1 MFMKISSSFI
11 LKVSASSET
20 YLRGLAYYN
29 QKRVKITY
37 NQNLNSG
44 KKVVEF
50 TVKNEKNKEY
60 YCRLS
65 FDLVKNNMTSFHCTC
80 PAHGQYH
87 GCCKHVI
94 ATLTCLSEEGE
105 DENYTDS
112 DVLSYINTTLNHSII
127 KIDSEKDVTIIP
139 YLQYKLSGRYR
150 EVYFE
155 FKIGKNRFYKIQN
168 IGDFIYNIH
177 NKEDKEY
184 GKNFSLNHSIESFD
198 AIGKGLVKFIF
209 ANYRGSDSEYSR
221 YSERKIINVRKYT
234 LDSFFEHYIGDELI
248 INNRPHK
255 IVKGNPWFTLLM
267 EKTKDDIIRISLD
280 EFYHEYYTLPY
291 GEEIYYVGEGKI
303 YCCEKEF
310 TQFAG
315 GFMEILTYKEKKTVN
330 ILESDMPVF
339 YTNVLNKLRK
349 YVTLKTDIDLSIY
362 EDIQL
367 ASKLYLDY
375 ENGIVTG
382 ELKFYYGENEEK
394 AFGEKD
400 LSRNFDL
407 SSEMEIENAVSKYF
421 EYDKLEEKLILA
433 DEDDIYEF
441 LTKGIGDLSQYVE
454 VFATDKFNSLK
465 IYPSV
470 KINIGVKLESDL
482 LEMDIDLEDFSIN
495 ELIEALKSYKKG
507 KKYHK
512 IKGGSFLDLEDE
524 SFKEFSELVM
534 ELNISDKELLK
545 EKVKIPIY
553 RMLYLDHIINQDSR
567 LNFQRNK
574 EFKKVMRNFKDV
586 SGNDFPLPEQIES
599 KLRNYQKEGFF
610 WLKTIS
616 EYSLGGILADDMGLG
631 KTIQAITLMLSA
643 KNSDIKAPSLVVSPS
658 SLTLNWESEIKKFA
672 PELNT
677 MTVIGVSAARE
688 EMIKSINSDVDVV
701 ITSYDLLKR
710 DIVNYSDKEFY
721 YQFIDEAQFIKNH
734 STQSSKA
741 VKVINSK
748 VKFALT
754 GTPVENSLAEL
765 WSIYDYIMP
774 GYLFNYN
781 HFKKTYESPIVKSND
796 EEAVRSLKRLCTPFI
811 LRRMKKDV
819 LKELPEKTETIVY
832 SMMEEEQKKLYTANL
847 LKMKKD
853 LAEKMAQSTGEN
865 KLEVLAMLTKL
876 RQLCCDPS
884 LVYDDYKGGSAK
896 LETCLELLENC
907 INSGHKIL
915 LFSQFTSMLALI
927 ENKLIEKNISYYKLT
942 GSTKSDERI
951 KLVNKFNQN
960 NTSVFLISLKAGGTG
975 LNLVGADI
983 VIHYDPWWNISAQN
997 QATDRVHRIGQKNSV
1012 QVFKIIAKNTI
1023 EEKILKLQETKAELA
1038 DMIVKDGDGSITKMS
1053 IQELSNI
1060 FD

>member
-1 MFMKISSSFI
+1 
-11 LKVSASSET
+11 
-20 YLRGLAYYN
+20 
-29 QKRVKITY
+29 
-37 NQNLNSG
+37 
-44 KKVVEF
+44 
-50 TVKNEKNKEY
+50 
-60 YCRLS
+60 
-65 FDLVKNNMTSFHCTC
+65 
-80 PAHGQYH
+80 
-87 GCCKHVI
+87 
-94 ATLTCLSEEGE
+94 
-105 DENYTDS
+105 
-112 DVLSYINTTLNHSII
+112 
-127 KIDSEKDVTIIP
+127 
-139 YLQYKLSGRYR
+139 
-150 EVYFE
+150 
-155 FKIGKNRFYKIQN
+155 
-168 IGDFIYNIH
+168 
-177 NKEDKEY
+177 
-184 GKNFSLNHSIESFD
+184 
-198 AIGKGLVKFIF
+198 
-209 ANYRGSDSEYSR
+209 
-221 YSERKIINVRKYT
+221 
-234 LDSFFEHYIGDELI
+234 
-248 INNRPHK
+248 
-255 IVKGNPWFTLLM
+255 
-267 EKTKDDIIRISLD
+267 
-280 EFYHEYYTLPY
+280 
-291 GEEIYYVGEGKI
+291 
-303 YCCEKEF
+303 
-310 TQFAG
+310 
-315 GFMEILTYKEKKTVN
+315 
-330 ILESDMPVF
+330 
-339 YTNVLNKLRK
+339 
-349 YVTLKTDIDLSIY
+349 
-362 EDIQL
+362 
-367 ASKLYLDY
+367 
-375 ENGIVTG
+375 
-382 ELKFYYGENEEK
+382 
-394 AFGEKD
+394 
-400 LSRNFDL
+400 
-407 SSEMEIENAVSKYF
+407 
-421 EYDKLEEKLILA
+421 
-433 DEDDIYEF
+433 
-441 LTKGIGDLSQYVE
+441 
-454 VFATDKFNSLK
+454 
-465 IYPSV
+465 
-470 KINIGVKLESDL
+470 
-482 LEMDIDLEDFSIN
+482 
-495 ELIEALKSYKKG
+495 
-507 KKYHK
+507 
-512 IKGGSFLDLEDE
+512 
-524 SFKEFSELVM
+524 
-534 ELNISDKELLK
+534 
-545 EKVKIPIY
+545 
-553 RMLYLDHIINQDSR
+553 
-567 LNFQRNK
+567 
-574 EFKKVMRNFKDV
+574 
-586 SGNDFPLPEQIES
+586 
-599 KLRNYQKEGFF
+599 
-610 WLKTIS
+610 
-616 EYSLGGILADDMGLG
+616 
-631 KTIQAITLMLSA
+631 MLSA

-781 HFKKTYESPIVKSND
+781 HFKKTYELPIVKSND

-983 VIHYDPWWNISAQN
+983 VIYYDPWWNISAQN